1 MRTITKKSFF
11 FTAAITLAVCASAAS
26 AQDSPADRQIAAARY
41 LSVVPT
47 SKMLQ
52 DGFAELAKQLPED
65 KRAGF
70 IANAKQ
76 SIHVEA
82 LDRIALDALVKTFT
96 TDELNA
102 LADFYGSKQ
111 GRSAMQ
117 KFGIYMGQIMPAM
130 QAEMRRA
137 AQQ

>member
-1 MRTITKKSFF
+1 
-11 FTAAITLAVCASAAS
+11 
-26 AQDSPADRQIAAARY
+26 
-41 LSVVPT
+41 
-47 SKMLQ
+47 MLQ